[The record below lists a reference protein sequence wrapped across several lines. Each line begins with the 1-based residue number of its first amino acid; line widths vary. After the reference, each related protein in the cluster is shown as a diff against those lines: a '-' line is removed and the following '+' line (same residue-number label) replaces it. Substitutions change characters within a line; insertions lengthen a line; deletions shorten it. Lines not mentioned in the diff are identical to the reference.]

1 MYLNNLTEIYKLFDL
16 IILFFDLKWVLSNY
30 LSNFMSIPVS
40 CSCKGHFPGDS
51 LLPIQKDMLIAEKYE
66 VLKSQHSLKDDEGS
80 FSEETEL

>member
-1 MYLNNLTEIYKLFDL
+1 
-16 IILFFDLKWVLSNY
+16 
-30 LSNFMSIPVS
+30 MSIPVS